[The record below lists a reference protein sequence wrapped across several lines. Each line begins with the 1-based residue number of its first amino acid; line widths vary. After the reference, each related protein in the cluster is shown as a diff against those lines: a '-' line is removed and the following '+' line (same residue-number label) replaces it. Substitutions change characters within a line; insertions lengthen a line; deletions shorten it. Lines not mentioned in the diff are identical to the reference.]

1 MPTQTVLVTGAA
13 SGIGLASVKLLNAA
27 GANVAAIDV
36 QADKLA
42 ADLPRDPARI
52 ATLVADV
59 TRKGDCE
66 RAVKLALDKFGRLD
80 ALLHWAG
87 IHSGTDLDE
96 TDEAEWDRVM
106 AVNVKGAFLM
116 AQAASKPMAAQ
127 GASAIVLTSSGSVL
141 LGAAGGDGQVGPA
154 YVASKAAIIGLTRSL
169 ARALG
174 PKGVRVNAV
183 SPGITETPMISVFG
197 ENLRRE
203 AVKRFPLGRF
213 GRAEEIAQVGCFL
226 ISDAASFITGEVIH
240 ANGGA
245 NFG

>member
-13 SGIGLASVKLLNAA
+13 SGIGLASAKMLHAA
-27 GANVAAIDV
+27 GANIVAADV
-36 QADKLA
+36 QAAKLA

-52 ATLVADV
+52 APIVADV
-59 TRKGDCE
+59 SRKADCDA
-66 RAVKLALDKFGRLD
+66 AVKLALDRFGRLD

-87 IHSGTDLDE
+87 IHSGTELEE
-96 TDEAEWDRVM
+96 TDEAEWDKVM
-106 AVNVKGAFLM
+106 AVNLKGAFLM
-116 AQAASKPMAAQ
+116 AQAAARPMAAQ
-127 GASAIVLTSSGSVL
+127 GAGAIVLTSSGSVL

-183 SPGITETPMISVFG
+183 SPGITDTPMIDVFG
-197 ENLRRE
+197 EALKRE

-226 ISDAASFITGEVIH
+226 ISDAASFITGEVVH

>member
-1 MPTQTVLVTGAA
+1 MPQTVLVTGAA
-13 SGIGLASVKLLNAA
+13 SGIGLASVKMLHAA
-27 GANVAAIDV
+27 GANVVAADV
-36 QADKLA
+36 QSAKLA
-42 ADLPRDPARI
+42 ADLPRDAARVVPI
-52 ATLVADV
+52 VADV
-59 TRKGDCE
+59 SRKPDCDA
-66 RAVKLALDKFGRLD
+66 AVKLALDRFGRLD

-87 IHSGTDLDE
+87 IHSGTDLE
-96 TDEAEWDRVM
+96 ATDEAEWDKVM
-106 AVNVKGAFLM
+106 AVNLKGAFLM
-116 AQAASKPMAAQ
+116 AQAAARPMAAQ
-127 GASAIVLTSSGSVL
+127 GSGAIVLTSSGSVL

-169 ARALG
+169 ATALG

-183 SPGITETPMISVFG
+183 SPGITDTPMIDVFG
-197 ENLRRE
+197 ENLKRA

-226 ISDAASFITGEVIH
+226 ISEEASFVTGAVVH